1 MKQRNS
7 LLAVICTAIL
17 FGFTSCG
24 NSQKQTAEND
34 HADHQAMDHSDHDA
48 HQSAKLT
55 KEQTQLVLAS
65 YLEVKDALVQTDGE
79 AASTAAKGLLDN
91 LGDHKSE
98 RLDKIRF
105 DAEHINET
113 KDAGHQR
120 DHFNTLSDNIYELI
134 KASSANENTIYRQY
148 CPMAFDNKGAYWLSS
163 EEQIRNPYF
172 GDRMLSCGSV
182 REVISK

>member
-1 MKQRNS
+1 MNRRKS
-7 LLAVICTAIL
+7 ILAVVFATIL

-24 NSQKQTAEND
+24 SSQKQTTEYD
-34 HADHQAMDHSDHDA
+34 HADHQAMDHAGDDTQ
-48 HQSAKLT
+48 QSTKLT

-65 YLEVKDALVQTDGE
+65 YLKIKDALVQTDGE
-79 AASTAAKGLLDN
+79 SASTAAKGLLDN
-91 LGDHKSE
+91 LGDGQSE
-98 RLDKIRF
+98 LLDKIRF

-134 KASSANENTIYRQY
+134 KTSSANENTIYRQY
-148 CPMAFDNKGAYWLSS
+148 CPMAFDNKGAYWLSA

-182 REVISK
+182 KEKLN